1 MDGAIVL
8 IEEYLSGPGR
18 WTLEGLLAEPLMANV
33 RDGMGVERLRQQF
46 R

>member
-1 MDGAIVL
+1 MIAR

-18 WTLEGLLAEPLMANV
+18 WALDGLLAEPLMADV
-33 RDGMGVERLRQQF
+33 RDHPEIERLRQQF